1 MRNKDEYDTYVN
13 NIDNLNFI
21 LDEVCKTLGVPKE
34 DLVSRRRK
42 SFIVDARCIYTAI
55 ARESTTESLESIG
68 GMINRD
74 HSMSIHYLK
83 KHEAYVS
90 TDVTYRQKYN
100 DCSYVGKSLTAPE
113 FGNRSIVERLMIR
126 NSILSEKFR
135 YEKSEKE
142 KAQHQVLRMKQ
153 FLKSSKNYFE
163 C

>member
-1 MRNKDEYDTYVN
+1 
-13 NIDNLNFI
+13 
-21 LDEVCKTLGVPKE
+21 
-34 DLVSRRRK
+34 
-42 SFIVDARCIYTAI
+42 
-55 ARESTTESLESIG
+55 
-68 GMINRD
+68 MINRD

-83 KHEAYVS
+83 KHDAYVS
-90 TDVTYRQKYN
+90 TDLNYRQKYN
-100 DCSYVGKSLTAPE
+100 DCCYVGKSLAEPE
-113 FGNRSIVERLMIR
+113 FGHRSIVDRLMIR